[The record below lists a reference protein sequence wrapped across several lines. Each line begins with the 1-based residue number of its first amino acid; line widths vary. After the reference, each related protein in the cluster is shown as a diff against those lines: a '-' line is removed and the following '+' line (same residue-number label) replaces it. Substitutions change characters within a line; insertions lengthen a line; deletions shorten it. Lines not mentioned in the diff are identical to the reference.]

1 MNKQTSPKNQ
11 IEGNK
16 IEKYDS
22 VLPGQ
27 IIRPGGAD
35 NPAPSK
41 KILTVAAAY
50 NLIDREER
58 EPYIMIQD
66 SQEQ

>member
-11 IEGNK
+11 IEGSK
-16 IEKYDS
+16 IEKYGS
-22 VLPGQ
+22 ELPGR

-41 KILTVAAAY
+41 ISLPVAAAY
-50 NLIDREER
+50 NLIDRGER
-58 EPYIMIQD
+58 AIQHD
-66 SQEQ
+66 S